1 MSAEEPDTIAEAR
14 ADVERTRE
22 ELADTVE
29 ALAYKADV
37 KARAHD
43 KVDEV
48 KAQAAEKADEAMTT
62 ATEAAGKVRE
72 TATQKIGDV
81 RQTAE
86 HKIGA
91 IRADPPPR
99 TQVAAA
105 AAVGLA
111 ILAVVL
117 WRKGSR

>member
-48 KAQAAEKADEAMTT
+48 KAQAAAKAEEARATAAETAEKAR
-62 ATEAAGKVRE
+62 EAAMQR
-72 TATQKIGDV
+72 ADAA
-81 RQTAE
+81 RRTAE
-86 HKIGA
+86 QKVTA
-91 IRADPPPR
+91 IRADPPPK
-99 TQVAAA
+99 TQLVAAA
-105 AAVGLA
+105 AIGLT
-111 ILAVVL
+111 IIAVVL

>member
-37 KARAHD
+37 KARAKD

-62 ATEAAGKVRE
+62 ATDTAEKVRE
-72 TATQKIGDV
+72 TATQKAEEV
-81 RQTAE
+81 KQTAE
-86 HKIGA
+86 QKVGA

-99 TQVAAA
+99 NQLVAAA
-105 AAVGLA
+105 AIGLA
-111 ILAVVL
+111 IIAVVL
-117 WRKGSR
+117 WRKRSR

>member
-99 TQVAAA
+99 TQVVAA

>member
-1 MSAEEPDTIAEAR
+1 MSAEDPDTLAEAR

-37 KARAHD
+37 KARARD

-48 KAQAAEKADEAMTT
+48 KQ
-62 ATEAAGKVRE
+62 
-72 TATQKIGDV
+72 TATQKVDDV
-81 RQTAE
+81 KQTAE
-86 HKIGA
+86 QKVGE
-91 IRADPPPR
+91 IRADPPPK
-99 TQVAAA
+99 TQLVAAA
-105 AAVGLA
+105 AIGLA
-111 ILAVVL
+111 IIAVVL

>member
-1 MSAEEPDTIAEAR
+1 MSAEEPDTVAEAR

-48 KAQAAEKADEAMTT
+48 
-62 ATEAAGKVRE
+62 R
-72 TATQKIGDV
+72 
-81 RQTAE
+81 RTAE
-86 HKIGA
+86 HKVGE
-91 IRADPPPR
+91 IRADPPPK
-99 TQVAAA
+99 TQLVAAA
-105 AAVGLA
+105 AIGLA
-111 ILAVVL
+111 IVAVVL